1 MIRAEGGG
9 ESPTIEIGHHTT
21 FTVGPLTFNQDT
33 VTSTLVAG
41 AVVVVLGLLLRRQ
54 VNSDVPGKVQLM
66 WEALVSWVN
75 EQVEGNL
82 GKLNPFV
89 VPLAVAL
96 FIFIL
101 VANWLEMI
109 PTHEKVPPPTADTNL
124 TYAMALMVI
133 IGVHVFGVRKRGG
146 KEYIKGFFEPYPVMA
161 PLNFI
166 EELIKPFTL
175 ALRLF
180 GNIFASG
187 IMIALL
193 GLLPYYALWAPTVV
207 WKLFAMFIG
216 VIQAFIFA
224 LLTILY
230 FGMAAEGHGGGG
242 GHDEPHAAE
251 DEPDE
256 ADEATD
262 STPEGELQPA

>member
-1 MIRAEGGG
+1 
-9 ESPTIEIGHHTT
+9 
-21 FTVGPLTFNQDT
+21 
-33 VTSTLVAG
+33 
-41 AVVVVLGLLLRRQ
+41 
-54 VNSDVPGKVQLM
+54 
-66 WEALVSWVN
+66 
-75 EQVEGNL
+75 
-82 GKLNPFV
+82 
-89 VPLAVAL
+89 
-96 FIFIL
+96 
-101 VANWLEMI
+101 
-109 PTHEKVPPPTADTNL
+109 
-124 TYAMALMVI
+124 
-133 IGVHVFGVRKRGG
+133 
-146 KEYIKGFFEPYPVMA
+146 MA

-242 GHDEPHAAE
+242 GHEEPHAAE
-251 DEPDE
+251 DEPTRPTRHRR
-256 ADEATD
+256 AGRPAPTGLT
-262 STPEGELQPA
+262 STTTTSDQYQAPPTEHHPFMAGETGGESQGETWQ

>member
-1 MIRAEGGG
+1 MITAEGGG
-9 ESPTIEIGHHTT
+9 SEPTIEIGHHTT
-21 FTVGPLTFNQDT
+21 FEIGPLVFHQDT
-33 VTSTLVAG
+33 ITGTVVAG
-41 AVVVVLGLLLRRQ
+41 AIVVLLGLLLRRQ
-54 VNSDVPGKVQLM
+54 VSDGVPGKVQLM

-75 EQVEGNL
+75 EQVESNL

-101 VANWLEMI
+101 VANWIEI
-109 PTHEKVPPPTADTNL
+109 VPTDHKVPPPTADTNL

-133 IGVHVFGVRKRGG
+133 VGVHIFGVRKRGG
-146 KEYIKGFFEPYPVMA
+146 KEYIKGYFEPYPVMA

-166 EELIKPFTL
+166 EEVIKPFTL

-193 GLLPYYALWAPTVV
+193 GLLPAYTLWAPTVV

-242 GHDEPHAAE
+242 GHDESPAE
-251 DEPDE
+251 DEQKTE
-256 ADEATD
+256 ADN
-262 STPEGELQPA
+262 ELQPA

>member
-9 ESPTIEIGHHTT
+9 EGPTIEIGHHTT
-21 FTVGPLTFNQDT
+21 FSVGPLTFNQDT
-33 VTSTLVAG
+33 VTSTLIAG

-54 VNSDVPGKVQLM
+54 VNSDVPGKLQLM

-146 KEYIKGFFEPYPVMA
+146 KEYVKGFFEPSPVMA

-166 EELIKPFTL
+166 EEIIKPFTL

-193 GLLPYYALWAPTVV
+193 GLLPYYTLWAPTVI

-242 GHDEPHAAE
+242 GHAESHDEPEAK
-251 DEPDE
+251 PDE
-256 ADEATD
+256 AERE
-262 STPEGELQPA
+262 PEGELQPA

>member
-9 ESPTIEIGHHTT
+9 EGPTIEIGHHTT
-21 FTVGPLTFNQDT
+21 FSVGPLTFNQDT
-33 VTSTLVAG
+33 VTSTLIAG
-41 AVVVVLGLLLRRQ
+41 AIVVILGLLLRRQ
-54 VNSDVPGKVQLM
+54 VNSDVPGKIQLM

-146 KEYIKGFFEPYPVMA
+146 KEYVKGFFEPYPVMA

-166 EELIKPFTL
+166 EEIIKPFTL

-193 GLLPYYALWAPTVV
+193 GLLPYYTLWAPTVI

-242 GHDEPHAAE
+242 GHDESH
-251 DEPDE
+251 DEPEPKPDE
-256 ADEATD
+256 AERE
-262 STPEGELQPA
+262 PEGELQPA

>member
-1 MIRAEGGG
+1 MMTKDT
-9 ESPTIEIGHHTT
+9 TIEIGHHVT
-21 FTVGPLTFNQDT
+21 FKVGPLVFNRDT
-33 VTSTLVAG
+33 ITSTLIAG
-41 AVVVVLGLLLRRQ
+41 VIVVLLGLLLRRQ
-54 VNSDVPGKVQLM
+54 VSTEVPGKIQVF
-66 WEALVSWVN
+66 WEMLISWVN
-75 EQVEGNL
+75 EQVESNL

-101 VANWLEMI
+101 VANWLETV
-109 PTHEKVPPPTADTNL
+109 PTGEKVPPPTADTNL
-124 TYAMALMVI
+124 TYAMAIIVI
-133 IGVHVFGVRKRGG
+133 VGVHILGVSRRGG
-146 KEYIKGFFEPYPVMA
+146 KEYAKGFLEPYPVMA
-161 PLNFI
+161 PLNII

-193 GLLPYYALWAPTVV
+193 GLLPAYALWAPTVV
-207 WKLFAMFIG
+207 WKLFAMAIG

-242 GHDEPHAAE
+242 GGHEESHDASTE
-251 DEPDE
+251 DEDE
-256 ADEATD
+256 DEREQE
-262 STPEGELQPA
+262 PEGELQPA